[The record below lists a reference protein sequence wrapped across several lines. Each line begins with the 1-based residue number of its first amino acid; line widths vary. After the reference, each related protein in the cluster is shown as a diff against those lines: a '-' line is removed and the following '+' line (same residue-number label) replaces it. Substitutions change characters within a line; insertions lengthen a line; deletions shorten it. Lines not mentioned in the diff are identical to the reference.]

1 MKTFQ
6 LFLIC
11 ACLVWQ
17 NVQGDKED
25 VLTKRDNSVE
35 VDPYAAAPVDPYAA
49 YYEQYAAQHQAEQT
63 GFPIEYPV
71 EKQGFS
77 GSMESLLGP
86 DAGLLLGLVGAL
98 AGTAALIGVALN
110 NNNVNELSKDQDS
123 ICTTGKALGGF
134 NVAALTAAELLAANA
149 GAGAHVG
156 GTKLNAVI
164 AALTAYDV
172 PDC

>member
-17 NVQGDKED
+17 NVQADKED

-35 VDPYAAAPVDPYAA
+35 ADPYAAAPVDPYAA
-49 YYEQYAAQHQAEQT
+49 YYEQYAAQQHAEQT
-63 GFPIEYPV
+63 GFPIEYPID
-71 EKQGFS
+71 KQGFA

-123 ICTTGKALGGF
+123 ICTTVKDLGASAVTPLTTAQILVMD
-134 NVAALTAAELLAANA
+134 NAAALSGTRLAA
-149 GAGAHVG
+149 VI
-156 GTKLNAVI
+156 TELNSY
-164 AALTAYDV
+164 AA
-172 PDC
+172 PEC